1 MVLQKVLPLLFG
13 LILSCASWGQALL
26 HFSPISEA
34 QLQRRSIRLNERNKA
49 IPMHL
54 RNNSPPLIHDGD
66 QRLDG
71 VSTKSNDRFVVARRT
86 WCQKALIAISTAT
99 GTVGVGGQIVTAIEA
114 PSEVVDPLVLFGE
127 SLSSK
132 SSNNLN
138 SVLPASSSSTSSS
151 SSSSSWPH
159 NAAHPLPTLADPLL
173 PTPIAE
179 TESRAPALEQV
190 LEQSKLK
197 KQINPT
203 THG

>member
-34 QLQRRSIRLNERNKA
+34 QLPRRSIRLSERNKA

-54 RNNSPPLIHDGD
+54 RNNSPVLIHNGD
-66 QRLDG
+66 QRPDG
-71 VSTKSNDRFVVARRT
+71 VSTESNDRFVVTRRT

-99 GTVGVGGQIVTAIEA
+99 GTVGVGGQIATAIEA
-114 PSEVVDPLVLFGE
+114 PSSPSEVVDPLVLFGE

-151 SSSSSWPH
+151 SSWPH

-179 TESRAPALEQV
+179 MESRAPALEQV